1 METTMATR
9 SNPYEWIEAEM
20 LARIIGPKI
29 QETIRRREPSSVA
42 EMIRHMETDYKMAG
56 VTGARMK
63 EWLDKLGY
71 EVKQRVVFEIPGSAA
86 DHLVEPQGQHS
97 EDPESFFD
105 PQSATYTNIQRP
117 APVPNVGGIQGT
129 I

>member
-1 METTMATR
+1 MATR

-42 EMIRHMETDYKMAG
+42 EMIRHMENDYKMVG

-63 EWLDKLGY
+63 EWLDKPATKSSS
-71 EVKQRVVFEIPGSAA
+71 VWCSRFRPAA
-86 DHLVEPQGQHS
+86 DDLVEPQAACRRPGV
-97 EDPESFFD
+97 FFD
-105 PQSATYTNIQRP
+105 PQSATYTKIQRP
-117 APVPNVGGIQGT
+117 APRLT
-129 I
+129 SAAFKEHHDTRS

>member
-1 METTMATR
+1 
-9 SNPYEWIEAEM
+9 M

-42 EMIRHMETDYKMAG
+42 EMIRHMENDYKMAG

-86 DHLVEPQGQHS
+86 DNLVEPQAQHA

-129 I
+129 L

>member
-1 METTMATR
+1 METTMPTR

-20 LARIIGPKI
+20 LGRIIGPKI

-56 VTGARMK
+56 VTAARMK

-86 DHLVEPQGQHS
+86 DDLVQPQ
-97 EDPESFFD
+97 EDHDGGSFKIIE
-105 PQSATYTNIQRP
+105 QNTETYNYASRP
-117 APVPNVGGIQGT
+117 VSDAGGIQGT
-129 I
+129 L

>member
-1 METTMATR
+1 
-9 SNPYEWIEAEM
+9 M

-29 QETIRRREPSSVA
+29 QETIRRREPSSIA

-117 APVPNVGGIQGT
+117 ASVPNAGGIQGT
-129 I
+129 L

>member
-1 METTMATR
+1 MATR
-9 SNPYEWIEAEM
+9 TNPYEWIEAEM
-20 LARIIGPKI
+20 LGRIIGPKI

-56 VTGARMK
+56 VTAARMK

-71 EVKQRVVFEIPGSAA
+71 EVKQRVVFEIPGSPA
-86 DHLVEPQGQHS
+86 DNLVIPHDQHAD
-97 EDPESFFD
+97 DPDNFFD
-105 PQSATYTNIQRP
+105 PQSASYTYSQRP
-117 APVPNVGGIQGT
+117 APAPGVGGIQGT